1 MNKEKKRKAIVSALR
16 LLKYRP
22 RSREEL
28 RKALDSRG
36 FSEEVVKSTMCYL
49 EDLGYIDDVKFMES
63 WCYFRREVSPRGRWL
78 VKRELLS
85 KGISAENLEKY
96 FDRFY
101 PPEVE
106 EAYLR
111 ALITQQAVKA
121 KLQDNKDPEEN
132 RKRLTLKLY
141 RKGFDRWLVHQLSEE
156 AKEQIT

>member
-1 MNKEKKRKAIVSALR
+1 
-16 LLKYRP
+16 
-22 RSREEL
+22 
-28 RKALDSRG
+28 
-36 FSEEVVKSTMCYL
+36 
-49 EDLGYIDDVKFMES
+49 
-63 WCYFRREVSPRGRWL
+63 REVSPRGRWL

-85 KGISAENLEKY
+85 KGISSESLEKY

-111 ALITQQAVKA
+111 ALIAQQTAKA
-121 KLQDNKDPEEN
+121 NLQDNKDPGEN

>member
-1 MNKEKKRKAIVSALR
+1 MNKEKKGKAVVSALR

-85 KGISAENLEKY
+85 KGISPENLEKY

-132 RKRLTLKLY
+132 QKRLALKLY